1 MYCRYPSL
9 IRELTSSLSRAL
21 ASDPGQAY
29 ELLRTIIDELE
40 SEQHLMEALFHE
52 LLRRSRDNDEGLRNK
67 LYQACRETDPAAI
80 RDSFSHWEASRTDV
94 REVIE
99 QVVLLFHRGL
109 LVRTDQDQEPVLND

>member
-21 ASDPGQAY
+21 ASDPGQSY

-40 SEQHLMEALFHE
+40 SEQHLREALFRE
-52 LLRRSRDNDEGLRNK
+52 LLRRSRDNDEGLKDK
-67 LYQACRETDPAAI
+67 LYQACRDTDPGAI
-80 RDSFSHWEASRTDV
+80 TDSFSHWEACGTDLRKV
-94 REVIE
+94 VE

-109 LVRTDQDQEPVLND
+109 LVRTDQDQEPVSSD